1 MVSEGAAAQ
10 PRIHEDERDSAA
22 IASLM
27 DPLALERRLAQ
38 ARAQRVAALAARK
51 AAKGNVAAPSTAE
64 QKRQPVPLPPRAPH
78 KTSDTLSSRES
89 VTPNTAVPPITSALQ
104 PIELPPLVA
113 ERRQSP
119 PTPRRVLPAG
129 VLIGFAAGAVAAL
142 GAVVVLEPRFDLWT
156 STGAAPSDAPSAA
169 ASPAA
174 AAPPMTFAEVVVAP
188 PPGEAFADPGPN
200 MPDRTPA
207 EAPPAIVATPPTA
220 LGSANEA
227 ITANRAVPRQ
237 ELLASVRAAAPA
249 PIAPE
254 AGGETPPLGLRDAA
268 AEPPAAPAEP
278 PTPIAA
284 ALVEA
289 GTPTGNDALAVPF
302 ADRDLRL
309 IVHAP
314 TSIPGP
320 DVDAALTLLAG
331 AVAPPEG
338 PVQVN
343 YAISSSNVRYY
354 HADDADAAIAAASSL
369 SNRLG
374 PVEAR
379 DFTSYRPSPAP
390 GTLEVWLSGTPV
402 NPARTAAAGNAP
414 SGGDRQAATPMV
426 AGREPQAVVYGIP
439 NLVQSVVQDQPVVEG
454 IPNLVQSVVQNQA
467 IQSVN
472 AARAAAEAEEAARRL
487 DGGIGNALRRA
498 FGAP

>member
-1 MVSEGAAAQ
+1 
-10 PRIHEDERDSAA
+10 
-22 IASLM
+22 M
-27 DPLALERRLAQ
+27 DPAALERRLAQ

-51 AAKGNVAAPSTAE
+51 AAKGNVAAPSTTE
-64 QKRQPVPLPPRAPH
+64 QRQLVPLAPRAPH
-78 KTSDTLSSRES
+78 QTSNTRSSSES
-89 VTPNTAVPPITSALQ
+89 VTPDAAVPPITSALR
-104 PIELPPLVA
+104 PIGLPPLVA
-113 ERRQSP
+113 ERRLSP
-119 PTPRRVLPAG
+119 PTPQRVLPAG

-142 GAVVVLEPRFDLWT
+142 GAVVVIEPRFDLRTW
-156 STGAAPSDAPSAA
+156 TGAAPGDAPSAA
-169 ASPAA
+169 SSTAA
-174 AAPPMTFAEVVVAP
+174 AAPPVIFAEVVLAP

-200 MPDRTPA
+200 MPDRTPSA
-207 EAPPAIVATPPTA
+207 APSAIDATPPIA
-220 LGSANEA
+220 LESAIEA
-227 ITANRAVPRQ
+227 ITASRAVPRQ
-237 ELLASVRAAAPA
+237 ELLALVSPAPA
-249 PIAPE
+249 GPPTPQ
-254 AGGETPPLGLRDAA
+254 AGGEAPPSGLRGAA
-268 AEPPAAPAEP
+268 AESPSMPVEP
-278 PTPIAA
+278 PGQIAA

-289 GTPTGNDALAVPF
+289 GTPTGDDASAVPF
-302 ADRDLRL
+302 ADRNLRL

-314 TSIPGP
+314 TSIPGA
-320 DVDAALTLLAG
+320 DVDAALTVLAG

-338 PVQVN
+338 PIQVN
-343 YAISSSNVRYY
+343 YAISGSNVRYY
-354 HADDADAAIAAASSL
+354 HADDADVAIAAASSL

-379 DFTSYRPSPAP
+379 DFTGYRPSPAP
-390 GTLEVWLSGTPV
+390 GTIEVWLSGTPV

-426 AGREPQAVVYGIP
+426 AGREPRAVVNGIP